1 MEEMQEYLGLSPCSC
16 GGQVVMMS
24 DRSCIGNYCG
34 YNLFSYSAFVTCKRC
49 HRMTTKF
56 SIQGIENENDW
67 HEVMLR
73 AKNTWNT
80 YHT

>member
-1 MEEMQEYLGLSPCSC
+1 MEEMREYLGLKPCSC

-24 DRSCIGNYCG
+24 EKNCFGNYCG
-34 YNLFSYSAFVTCKRC
+34 YSLYNYSAYVLCKGC
-49 HRMTTKF
+49 HKMTAKF
-56 SIQGIENENDW
+56 TIQGTENENDW

-73 AKNTWNT
+73 AKNIWNQ